1 RWGRQEFGRTENDP
15 LRSVLREWTVPEPP
29 PEIESRLRRE
39 FRARHSRSPW
49 AAFWRLRISIP
60 APALAVFALVLL
72 ALFLQFRTVPA
83 PVSPRAGGGYV
94 TRLDA
99 TGFQP
104 LPNGAARG
112 VSVGGIK
119 Q

>member
-1 RWGRQEFGRTENDP
+1 MMENDP
-15 LRSVLREWTVPEPP
+15 LRSMLREWQAPEPP
-29 PEIESRLRRE
+29 AELESRLRTK
-39 FRARHSRSPW
+39 FRARHQRSPW

-60 APALAVFALVLL
+60 APALAVFGLVLL
-72 ALFLQFRTVPA
+72 ALFLQFRTAPA

-104 LPNGAARG
+104 LPNGAARV
-112 VSVGGIK
+112 VSARGIE